1 MFNTTF
7 NNISAISWRS
17 ILLVEETGVSGENY
31 QLVAGH
37 SQTVSHNVVLR
48 TPRLSEIRAHNYNG
62 VGTDCIGSCKTNYDA
77 ITTTSPEKKITQI
90 IRNEKNLIY
99 YKMNLFLYIS
109 EPSKKYQKPQNLLS
123 FHKLLTRSQKF

>member
-37 SQTVSHNVVLR
+37 SQTVSHNVVLS

-77 ITTTSPEKKITQI
+77 ITTTSPEKKKPKSIETKKISYI
-90 IRNEKNLIY
+90 IK
-99 YKMNLFLYIS
+99 
-109 EPSKKYQKPQNLLS
+109 
-123 FHKLLTRSQKF
+123 